1 MSVST
6 RYLSEFIKKDL
17 DKKIVLLSGPRQS
30 GKTTL
35 ARTLPFAKV
44 EYLNFDEISHRQ
56 KVISKNWSRNAE
68 LLILDELHKMNKWK
82 SWVKGIYDTEGV
94 RPRILVTGSAR
105 LDTFRKGSDSLAGRH
120 FLFRMHPFSVA
131 ELRNTGDV
139 EEILQRI
146 LERGGF
152 PEPYLADS
160 ALDVRRW
167 RNSHLDVILRQDL
180 LDLEQVRNI
189 VGVETLIEL
198 LANRVGSP
206 ISFRNLAQDLQV
218 TAQTVQRWILL
229 LERLFVV
236 FLVRPYSKDLARSL
250 LKEPKIYFYDT
261 GRVTDLGGA
270 RLENAVACALLK
282 RAHFLTDTQGIK
294 TNLHYLRD
302 REKREVDFLTVAEGK
317 PEYLIEVKTSDDEFA
332 PSLRYFSERV
342 AGAQAFQLVKEL
354 PKPSAN
360 RFGAVVN
367 AAKWLSDLEA

>member
-1 MSVST
+1 MLTT
-6 RYLSEFIKKDL
+6 RYLEKYITKDL

-35 ARTLPFAKV
+35 AKTLPFAKIA
-44 EYLNFDEISHRQ
+44 YLNFDEAGQRQ
-56 KVISKNWSRNAE
+56 QIIAKNWSRSAD
-68 LLILDELHKMNKWK
+68 LLILDELHKMTKWK

-131 ELRNTGDV
+131 ELRETGDA
-139 EEILQRI
+139 ENILQGI
-146 LERGGF
+146 LDRGGF
-152 PEPYLADS
+152 PEPYLAES

-167 RNSHLDVILRQDL
+167 RNTHLDVILRQDL

-218 TAQTVQRWILL
+218 TAQTVQRWVLL

-236 FLVRPYSKDLARSL
+236 FVVRPYSKDLARSL

-261 GRVTDLGGA
+261 GRVTDSGGA
-270 RLENAVACALLK
+270 RLANAVACALLK
-282 RAHFLTDTQGIK
+282 RANFLTDTQGLKAHI
-294 TNLHYLRD
+294 HYLRD
-302 REKREVDFLTVAEGK
+302 REKREVDFLTVTDGK
-317 PEYLIEVKTSDDEFA
+317 PEYLIEVKTSDDQFA
-332 PSLRYFSERV
+332 PNLRYFSERV
-342 AGAQAFQLVKEL
+342 AGTRAIQLVKEL
-354 PKPSAN
+354 PRTNTN
-360 RFGAVVN
+360 RFGTVVN
-367 AAKWLSDLEA
+367 AAKWLAELEA